1 MSLQIQ
7 NLLYKVNFLLS
18 IHRHFGG
25 IMELKFREKG
35 KHKIVRLIGSMDIY
49 TASKVKKEITQ
60 IIDDEECES
69 VVFDMSEV
77 HHMDS
82 SGIALLANIQKKM
95 KSSGNKFGLL
105 SPTNDIMGVLK
116 LSSLDTFFTIHKTD
130 NDIK

>member
-1 MSLQIQ
+1 
-7 NLLYKVNFLLS
+7 
-18 IHRHFGG
+18 
-25 IMELKFREKG
+25 MELKFREKG

-82 SGIALLANIQKKM
+82 SGIAMLSNIKKKN
-95 KSSGNKFGLL
+95 KSSGNKLGQ
-105 SPTNDIMGVLK
+105 
-116 LSSLDTFFTIHKTD
+116 
-130 NDIK
+130 